1 MTKEMSLKTP
11 EVPVSWGE
19 LIDKITIL
27 EIKSVRL
34 QSEAARANV
43 VRELNLLNE
52 KATPILNAE
61 KSLAELKAKLMSVNE
76 KLWEIEDQ
84 IREKE
89 ASGAFDESFIQFARA
104 VYKTNDERARIKRE
118 INVLCSSELIEEKG
132 YAPYP
137 AR

>member
-1 MTKEMSLKTP
+1 MSLKTP